1 MVLTPTILG
10 CLEDLEEEGTDNGK
24 DFNLRNVVWFAM
36 ILISAGSVYGM
47 LSQKVKALEDQQRTI
62 EQVVL
67 QDIPEI
73 KERVIRLEVMLDILI
88 KDMDKRSSD

>member
-1 MVLTPTILG
+1 M
-10 CLEDLEEEGTDNGK
+10 EK

-47 LSQKVKALEDQQRTI
+47 LSQKVEALEEKQRTI

-67 QDIPEI
+67 RDIPEI
-73 KERVIRLEVMLDILI
+73 KERVIKLEVMLDILI
-88 KDMDKRSSD
+88 KSDNKKND

>member
-1 MVLTPTILG
+1 M
-10 CLEDLEEEGTDNGK
+10 EK

-47 LSQKVKALEDQQRTI
+47 LSQKVRALEDQQRTI
-62 EQVVL
+62 EQVVR
-67 QDIPEI
+67 QEIPEI

-88 KDMDKRSSD
+88 KDMDKRSLD

>member
-1 MVLTPTILG
+1 M
-10 CLEDLEEEGTDNGK
+10 EK

-47 LSQKVKALEDQQRTI
+47 LSQKVKALEDQQQTI

-67 QDIPEI
+67 RDIPEI
-73 KERVIRLEVMLDILI
+73 KERVIKLEVMLDILI
-88 KDMDKRSSD
+88 KDREKKSSD

>member
-1 MVLTPTILG
+1 M
-10 CLEDLEEEGTDNGK
+10 EK
-24 DFNLRNVVWFAM
+24 DFNLRNIVWFAI

>member
-1 MVLTPTILG
+1 M
-10 CLEDLEEEGTDNGK
+10 EK

-47 LSQKVKALEDQQRTI
+47 LSQKVRALEEQQHTI

-67 QDIPEI
+67 RDIPEI

-88 KDMDKRSSD
+88 KDLDRQND

>member
-1 MVLTPTILG
+1 M
-10 CLEDLEEEGTDNGK
+10 EK
-24 DFNLRNVVWFAM
+24 DFNFRNVVWISM

-47 LSQKVKALEDQQRTI
+47 LSQKVRALEEQQRTI

-73 KERVIRLEVMLDILI
+73 KERVIKLEVMLDILI
-88 KDMDKRSSD
+88 KANDKRND

>member
-1 MVLTPTILG
+1 M
-10 CLEDLEEEGTDNGK
+10 EK

-47 LSQKVKALEDQQRTI
+47 LSQKVKALEDQQHTI

-67 QDIPEI
+67 RDIPEI
-73 KERVIRLEVMLDILI
+73 KERVIKLEVMLDILI
-88 KDMDKRSSD
+88 KSNGKKND

>member
-1 MVLTPTILG
+1 M
-10 CLEDLEEEGTDNGK
+10 EK

-47 LSQKVKALEDQQRTI
+47 LSQKVRALEDQQHTI

-67 QDIPEI
+67 RDIPEI
-73 KERVIRLEVMLDILI
+73 KERVIKLEVMLDILI
-88 KDMDKRSSD
+88 KANDKRND

>member
-1 MVLTPTILG
+1 M
-10 CLEDLEEEGTDNGK
+10 EK

-47 LSQKVKALEDQQRTI
+47 LSQKVKALEDQQYTI

-67 QDIPEI
+67 RDIPEI

-88 KDMDKRSSD
+88 KDMDKRTSN